1 MVIIVD
7 STILTD
13 IDWNK
18 FKAEILFTHFD
29 YTFGKNY
36 IIYLVDKDLLAS
48 SYEKVEDKYIINND
62 LSSREYD
69 MLDREIIIKLGD
81 NYA

>member
-13 IDWNK
+13 IDGNK